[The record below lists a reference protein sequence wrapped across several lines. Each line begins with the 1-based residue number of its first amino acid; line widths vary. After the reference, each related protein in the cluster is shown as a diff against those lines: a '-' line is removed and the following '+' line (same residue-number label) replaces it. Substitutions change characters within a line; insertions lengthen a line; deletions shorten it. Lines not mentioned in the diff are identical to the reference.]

1 MSTSDF
7 RFPLRIYWE
16 DTDARGTVYPSK
28 MLHFFERGRTE
39 WLRALGVEQQKLRE
53 QTGGF
58 FVVTQAAVDYAA
70 PARLD
75 DQLWITTRLASA
87 GRASITIAQQALLQ
101 DPVSSDG
108 PLRLLSEGTIRI
120 GWVDA
125 ASMRPARIP
134 ASILE
139 QLS

>member
-1 MSTSDF
+1 MPVARSTPP
-7 RFPLRIYWE
+7 RCCI
-16 DTDARGTVYPSK
+16 
-28 MLHFFERGRTE
+28 FFERGRTE

-87 GRASITIAQQALLQ
+87 GRASIIIAQQALLQ

-134 ASILE
+134 SSILD